1 MNNHNYALFCDDN
14 TLSKI
19 GWETF
24 IGFFGKIEEAK
35 KIFDLLFEENF
46 ENRPCRWAQIVCL
59 KTSKIIQFKK
69 EHDINEPFKYNYN
82 YNENE
87 FN

>member
-1 MNNHNYALFCDDN
+1 MTNRNYALFCSD
-14 TLSKI
+14 TTSSKI

-24 IGFFGKIEEAK
+24 IGFFEKIEEAQSL
-35 KIFDLLFEENF
+35 FDSLF

-59 KTSKIIQFKK
+59 KTSEIIQFKK
-69 EHDINEPFKYNYN
+69 EHDINEPFY

>member
-1 MNNHNYALFCDDN
+1 MNNYNYALFSDDIKS
-14 TLSKI
+14 SKI

-24 IGFFGKIEEAK
+24 INFFEKIEDSK
-35 KIFDLLFEENF
+35 KIFDLLFEEKI

-59 KTSKIIQFKK
+59 KTSKIIKFKK
-69 EHDINEPFKYNYN
+69 EYDINEPFY
-82 YNENE
+82 YNEDE

>member
-1 MNNHNYALFCDDN
+1 MTNRNYALFCCD
-14 TLSKI
+14 TTSSKI

-24 IGFFGKIEEAK
+24 IGSFEKIEEAQK
-35 KIFDLLFEENF
+35 LFNLLFEEKF

-59 KTSKIIQFKK
+59 KTSEIIQSKK
-69 EHDINEPFKYNYN
+69 EHDINQTFY

>member
-1 MNNHNYALFCDDN
+1 MTNRNYALFCDDIN
-14 TLSKI
+14 SSKI

-24 IGFFGKIEEAK
+24 IGTFEKIEEAQK
-35 KIFDLLFEENF
+35 LFDLLFEEKF

-59 KTSKIIQFKK
+59 KTSEIIQFKK
-69 EHDINEPFKYNYN
+69 EHNINEPFY

>member
-1 MNNHNYALFCDDN
+1 MNNHNYALFCDDS
-14 TLSKI
+14 TSSKI

-24 IGFFGKIEEAK
+24 IGFFEKIEEAK
-35 KIFDLLFEENF
+35 KLFDLLFEEKF

-59 KTSKIIQFKK
+59 KTSKIIEFKK
-69 EHDINEPFKYNYN
+69 EHDINEPFNYN

>member
-1 MNNHNYALFCDDN
+1 MNNHNYALFCDDIKS
-14 TLSKI
+14 SKI

-24 IGFFGKIEEAK
+24 IGFFEKIEEAK
-35 KIFDLLFEENF
+35 KLFDLLFEENF
-46 ENRPCRWAQIVCL
+46 ENRLCRWAQIVCL
-59 KTSKIIQFKK
+59 KTSKIIEFKK

-82 YNENE
+82 ENE

>member
-1 MNNHNYALFCDDN
+1 MNNQNYAIFCDDSAS
-14 TLSKI
+14 SKI

-24 IGFFGKIEEAK
+24 IGFFEKIEEAK
-35 KIFDLLFEENF
+35 KLFDLLFEEKF

-59 KTSKIIQFKK
+59 KTSKIIEFKK
-69 EHDINEPFKYNYN
+69 EHDINEPFNYN

>member
-1 MNNHNYALFCDDN
+1 MTNRNYALFCDDIN
-14 TLSKI
+14 SSKI

-24 IGFFGKIEEAK
+24 IGSFEKIEEAQK
-35 KIFDLLFEENF
+35 LFDLLFEEKF
-46 ENRPCRWAQIVCL
+46 ENRPCRWAQIICL
-59 KTSKIIQFKK
+59 KTLEIIQFKK
-69 EHDINEPFKYNYN
+69 EHDINETFY